1 MTAKMCIVC
10 SMDIISGSAILALRY
25 LLSQQISGSEDIA
38 VKEHCR
44 TQSLHSI
51 KLSFTK
57 TKEFKF
63 CASRE
68 TMTAKNEIVRFPDS
82 EKLRF
87 SKSPMTCQKHARPL
101 APAPTEPMEIQARIC
116 GFRTPVSSS
125 LCPTTSSSEHI
136 DSPHGIGPFSI
147 TR

>member
-51 KLSFTK
+51 KLSFEE

-63 CASRE
+63 CASQE

-87 SKSPMTCQKHARPL
+87 SKSPITCQKHARPL
-101 APAPTEPMEIQARIC
+101 APAPAEPMAIQARIC
-116 GFRTPVSSS
+116 VSRSPVSSS
-125 LCPTTSSSEHI
+125 VLHPTTTSSE
-136 DSPHGIGPFSI
+136 
-147 TR
+147 RV